1 MALKRSGKFYRK
13 NEKEVMKSLGFNP
26 TPNSGSGWIIKED
39 GQNDLAICQ
48 LKSTDAN
55 SIKINLQDL
64 HTLEYNSIVAHK
76 IPVFAIQFLK
86 TNEVFLVIKP
96 ENLSDVSEAIKGNS
110 HINIYESGLE
120 LIEEDLEGSER
131 KIIKSSDSAR
141 HDLRKEINSKY
152 IKERRSAK

>member
-1 MALKRSGKFYRK
+1 MRL
-13 NEKEVMKSLGFNP
+13 LGFDP

-39 GQNDLAICQ
+39 GQNDLVICQ

-86 TNEVFLVIKP
+86 TNEIFLVIKP
-96 ENLSDVSEAIKGNS
+96 ENLSDASEVIKGNS
-110 HINIYESGLE
+110 HINTYENSLNLTE
-120 LIEEDLEGSER
+120 DDLEGSER
-131 KIIKSSDSAR
+131 KIIRSSDSAR

>member
-1 MALKRSGKFYRK
+1 MKRSGKFYRR
-13 NEKEVMKSLGFNP
+13 NEQEVMRLLGFDP

-76 IPVFAIQFLK
+76 VPVFAIQFLK
-86 TNEVFLVIKP
+86 TNEIFLVIKP
-96 ENLSDVSEAIKGNS
+96 ENLSDASEVIKGNS
-110 HINIYESGLE
+110 HINIHENSLN
-120 LIEEDLEGSER
+120 LTEEDLEGSER
-131 KIIKSSDSAR
+131 KIIRSSDSAR